1 MAGSPS
7 APSAIP
13 VAEGEPAPTAL
24 DAAGIR
30 EVVSGFRD
38 AAVRAAG
45 AGFRVAEIHAAHG
58 YLLHEFLSPLT
69 NTRTDEYG
77 GSFENRARL
86 LLEVVDAVRTVWPDE
101 LPLWVRISATDWA
114 EGGWDIDQSV
124 ELSAVLATRGVDLID
139 VSSGGAV
146 RHQQVVAA
154 PGYQVPFAERI
165 RREAGIAT
173 GAVGLIT
180 EPAQADA
187 IIATGQ
193 ADVVL
198 LARELL
204 RDPYFPR
211 RAAKEL
217 GAELTPPDQYRRAW

>member
-1 MAGSPS
+1 M
-7 APSAIP
+7 
-13 VAEGEPAPTAL
+13 
-24 DAAGIR
+24 GIR
-30 EVVSGFRD
+30 EVIDGFRD
-38 AAVRAAG
+38 AALRALG

-69 NTRTDEYG
+69 NRRTDEYG
-77 GSFENRARL
+77 GTFENRARL
-86 LLEVVDAVRTVWPDE
+86 VLEVVDEVRTVWPGE

-114 EGGWDIDQSV
+114 EGGWDIEQSV
-124 ELSAVLATRGVDLID
+124 ELAAVLATRGVDLID

-146 RHQQVVAA
+146 RHQQVVAV

-187 IIATGQ
+187 IIAAGQ

-211 RAAKEL
+211 RAAQAL
-217 GAELTPPDQYRRAW
+217 GAELTAPDQYLRAW

>member
-1 MAGSPS
+1 MSLHRPPS
-7 APSAIP
+7 TPP
-13 VAEGEPAPTAL
+13 
-24 DAAGIR
+24 GIR
-30 EVVSGFRD
+30 EVVRGFRD

-86 LLEVVDAVRTVWPDE
+86 LLEVVDVIRTVWSDE

-146 RHQQVVAA
+146 RHQQVVAV

-173 GAVGLIT
+173 GAVGSHHR
-180 EPAQADA
+180 AG
-187 IIATGQ
+187 TGRRDHRHRPGGRG
-193 ADVVL
+193 A
-198 LARELL
+198 ARTG
-204 RDPYFPR
+204 
-211 RAAKEL
+211 AA
-217 GAELTPPDQYRRAW
+217 A

>member
-1 MAGSPS
+1 M
-7 APSAIP
+7 
-13 VAEGEPAPTAL
+13 
-24 DAAGIR
+24 
-30 EVVSGFRD
+30 
-38 AAVRAAG
+38 
-45 AGFRVAEIHAAHG
+45 
-58 YLLHEFLSPLT
+58 
-69 NTRTDEYG
+69 
-77 GSFENRARL
+77 
-86 LLEVVDAVRTVWPDE
+86 
-101 LPLWVRISATDWA
+101 RISATDWA

-146 RHQQVVAA
+146 RHQQVVAV

-180 EPAQADA
+180 EPGQADA

-204 RDPYFPR
+204 RDPVLPAASSRGAGGRADTTRSVPPR
-211 RAAKEL
+211 LVAMRLPAQSVRL
-217 GAELTPPDQYRRAW
+217 SYG

>member
-1 MAGSPS
+1 M
-7 APSAIP
+7 
-13 VAEGEPAPTAL
+13 
-24 DAAGIR
+24 
-30 EVVSGFRD
+30 
-38 AAVRAAG
+38 RAAA

-124 ELSAVLATRGVDLID
+124 ELAAVLATRGVDLID

-146 RHQQVVAA
+146 RHQQVVAV

-180 EPAQADA
+180 EPEQADA

-211 RAAKEL
+211 RAAKTL